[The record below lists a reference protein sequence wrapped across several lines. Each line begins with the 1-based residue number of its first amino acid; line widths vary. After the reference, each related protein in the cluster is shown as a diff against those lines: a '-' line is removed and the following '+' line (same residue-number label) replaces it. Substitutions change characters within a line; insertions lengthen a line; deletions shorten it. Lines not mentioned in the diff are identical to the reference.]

1 MFRLREP
8 QMESDDNAAVDRG
21 HREEEKEE
29 KERRRQ
35 DQRTTSGLDNAD
47 GKAELRPTKKRVQG
61 RPKVK

>member
-21 HREEEKEE
+21 HQEEE